1 LVKPEEEEPE
11 LFSLEEAAEK
21 LTKQIVWFPDD
32 ERIDAVACEVVNYC
46 VLSNKYLPLGK
57 VLNQECC
64 LLIVEFRTRD
74 EKGKPSEYRAYLDK
88 SIYQLYQEVGE
99 REEWNG

>member
-1 LVKPEEEEPE
+1 MFFPLEEGLE

-21 LTKQIVWFPDD
+21 LSKQIVWFPDD

-46 VLSNKYLPLGK
+46 VLSNRYLPLGK

-64 LLIVEFRTRD
+64 LLVVEFRTCD
-74 EKGKPSEYRAYLDK
+74 EKEKPSEY
-88 SIYQLYQEVGE
+88 
-99 REEWNG
+99 